1 MASGITVEKLKELLE
16 LHEKWLNAEEGGK
29 RLDLSR
35 QDLRDSA
42 IVDLLRNANLENAN
56 LENANLYNANLENA
70 NLYNANLYNAN
81 LKYANLENANLENA
95 NLKYANLENANLYN
109 ANLENANLY
118 NANLYNANLDEAEQH
133 RKGVIL
139 KEAITGYK
147 KCMDDVIVE
156 LEIPKGAIVFAIN
169 GKKHRTN
176 KAKVISI
183 SNDETIAYSKHDSDF
198 TYELGMEYEIEDF
211 NLMYNVECASGIHF
225 FRTREE
231 AEDY

>member
-16 LHEKWLNAEEGGK
+16 LHEKWLNDEEGGK

-42 IVDLLRNANLENAN
+42 IVELLRNANLENANLRYANLENANLRYANLRYANLRYANLENAN

-70 NLYNANLYNAN
+70 NLR
-81 LKYANLENANLENA
+81 YANLE
-95 NLKYANLENANLYN
+95 
-109 ANLENANLY
+109 
-118 NANLYNANLDEAEQH
+118 NANLDEAEQH
-133 RKGVIL
+133 RKGIIL

-147 KCMDDVIVE
+147 KCMGGVIVE
-156 LEIPKGAIVFAIN
+156 LEIPKNAIVFAIN

-183 SNDETIAYSKHDSDF
+183 SNNKTIAYSKHDSDF
-198 TYELGMEYEIEDF
+198 TYELGKEYEIEDF
-211 NLMYNVECASGIHF
+211 DLMYNVECASGIHF